1 MESIYDPK
9 QAEKRWYATW
19 LERNLFTPKR
29 SQGIPFVIVMPPPN
43 ITGML
48 TMGHVLNLSLQD
60 TLIRWNMLQ
69 GRECL
74 WLPGKDHAGIAT
86 QNAVERQIAAQGKS
100 RHDLGRE
107 RFISLVWEW
116 KDKMDRKITEQI
128 MMLGCACDWSR
139 ERFTMDEDLSLAVK
153 TAFVRLYNEG
163 LIYRGEYVI
172 NSCPRCLTT
181 LADEEVEREE
191 INGELYYIKYP
202 LLDSGYVS
210 VATTRPETMLGDVAV
225 AVNPVDTRYKHLI
238 SKTLLLPIVN
248 RRIPIIADEFV
259 DPEFGTGAVKVTPAH
274 DVDDFEMAKRHDL
287 GRVVVIEQDGKMN
300 QNAGK
305 FAGLD
310 RFEARR
316 QIVDL
321 LKSQGLIEK
330 IEPYTYSIG
339 KCYRCSTIVEPY
351 LSKQFF
357 VRMKPLAEPAIEVV
371 ESGRIRFHPERWTKV
386 YFNWLENIRDWC
398 ISRQLWWGHRIPVWY
413 CQSCNAEI
421 SSVEEPSKCPDCGGR
436 LDQEQDVLDTWF
448 SSWLWPIST
457 LGWPKETEDLKR
469 YYPTSVLVTGFDI
482 IFFWVARMI
491 MAGLHFRG
499 EVPFRD
505 VYIHGL
511 IRDELGRKMSKSL
524 GNSPDPSDLIESYGA
539 DALRFA
545 VVSLTPRGSDLLFS
559 EKSIEMGRN
568 FANKVWNAARLVKPH
583 VGLSTQSIEGD
594 LEVADRWILSR
605 TAEASQRVAEYID
618 SFELNQAAKTIY
630 DFIWHELCD
639 WYLELAK
646 ERFYGEDLIQRKTA
660 ATVAKKVLR
669 QALRLLHPFMPFLTE
684 EIWSNLNFGMGT
696 ILESSSG
703 DQTDF
708 VRDLDAELKIEG
720 VMAIVEAVRNIR
732 GEMGIHPGKAIGIY
746 LLFPDN
752 ETEGSIMGCQGYI
765 QRLGKISSIIVGKP
779 SPSESPFATAVVK
792 GIEISV
798 PLAGLI
804 DIEVEKKR
812 IAKEIQRVQ
821 SLLERSQSKLSDQ
834 SFLEKAPRD
843 VIEKERGKIDIY
855 RKSLEKLEASLRML
869 G

>member
-1 MESIYDPK
+1 METTYDPK
-9 QAEKRWYATW
+9 KVEKRWYSIW
-19 LERNLFTPKR
+19 LEEKLFTPKKTD
-29 SQGIPFVIVMPPPN
+29 GIPFVIVMPPPN

-69 GRECL
+69 GKECL

-86 QNAVERQIAAQGKS
+86 QNAVERQIAAKGIT

-107 RFISLVWEW
+107 RFVSLVWEW
-116 KDKMDRKITEQI
+116 KEKMDKKITEQI

-139 ERFTMDEDLSLAVK
+139 EKFTMDEDLSLAVR
-153 TAFVRLYNEG
+153 TAFVKLYHEG
-163 LIYRGEYVI
+163 LIYRDEYVI

-191 INGELYYIKYP
+191 INGELYYIRYP
-202 LLDSGYVS
+202 MLDSGYIT

-225 AVNPVDTRYKHLI
+225 AVNPADERYCNLTSSILI
-238 SKTLLLPIVN
+238 LPIMN
-248 RRIPIIADEFV
+248 RKIPVIADEFV

-274 DVDDFEMAKRHDL
+274 DADDFEIAKRHNL
-287 GRVVVIEQDGKMN
+287 ERVVVIGQDGRMN
-300 QNAGK
+300 ENAGR
-305 FAGLD
+305 FSGLD
-310 RFEARR
+310 RFEARKR
-316 QIVDL
+316 IVEAL
-321 LKSQGLIEK
+321 RGEGLIEK

-357 VRMKPLAEPAIEVV
+357 VKMKPLAKPAIEAV
-371 ESGRIRFHPERWTKV
+371 ERGEVRFHPERWTKV

-413 CQSCNAEI
+413 CRSCGNEI
-421 SSVEEPSKCPDCGGR
+421 CSIDAPSACSNCGGKVE
-436 LDQEQDVLDTWF
+436 QEQDVLDTWF

-457 LGWPKETEDLKR
+457 LGWPKETEDLRR

-511 IRDELGRKMSKSL
+511 IRDEFGRKMSKSL
-524 GNSPDPSDLIESYGA
+524 GNSPDPAQLVENYGA

-559 EKSIEMGRN
+559 EKTLETGRN
-568 FANKVWNAARLVKPH
+568 FANKVWNAARLVRPY
-583 VGLSTQSIEGD
+583 VSESSERIDGD

-605 TAEASQRVAEYID
+605 ARETIEKVSGFID

-630 DFIWHELCD
+630 DFIWHEYCD

-646 ERFYGEDLIQRKTA
+646 QRFYGDDASRRRTA
-660 ATVAKKVLR
+660 STVATKVLR

-684 EIWSNLNFGMGT
+684 EIWSNLGFEGKT
-696 ILESSSG
+696 LLRAPRAE
-703 DQTDF
+703 TDEF
-708 VRDLDAELKIEG
+708 PRDYDAERQMEG
-720 VMAIVEAVRNIR
+720 VMGIIEALRNIR
-732 GEMGIHPGKAIGIY
+732 GEMGIHPGKQIAIH
-746 LLFPDN
+746 LLFPDTSTQ
-752 ETEGSIMGCQGYI
+752 ESVMECQGYI
-765 QRLGKISSIIVGKP
+765 ERLAKVSKIAIGKP
-779 SPSESPFATAVVK
+779 GPSESPFATGVVK
-792 GIEISV
+792 GIEVYV

-804 DIEVEKKR
+804 DIEVERSR
-812 IAKEIQRVQ
+812 ISKEIQRIQ
-821 SLLERSQSKLSDQ
+821 SLLERSERKLADK
-834 SFLEKAPRD
+834 SFLEKAPDD
-843 VIEKERGKIDIY
+843 VVEREREKVNTY
-855 RKSLEKLEASLRML
+855 RKSLEKLQSSLRIL